1 MPLIKST
8 SSAAA
13 QAKPFNMGDIEAH
26 ARRMLL
32 KARQDADQLL
42 AAAQEEAEKIKANAH
57 IEGLASGKKEGLV
70 QGKAEGLK
78 QGKAEAFEK
87 ESKQLSELIMLMQQ
101 SMQQLNDQQQELMNR
116 SEAEVLPLALA
127 IAEKVTR
134 RMGTLDPR
142 VVEANARE
150 AVRLVLSR
158 HDIRIA
164 ANPGQ
169 RVLLEEVAERLKQQ
183 WPQLERITIIE
194 DPSITP
200 GGCRV
205 TTAGGEIDAD
215 LQSQLDRIARELVPE
230 VEPSLEPQMNA
241 DERR

>member
-42 AAAQEEAEKIKANAH
+42 AAAQAEAEKIKAAAH
-57 IEGLASGKKEGLV
+57 IEGLASGKKEGLA

-87 ESKQLSELIMLMQQ
+87 ESKQLSELLTLMQQ
-101 SMQQLNDQQQELMNR
+101 AMQQLNDQQQELMNR

-164 ANPGQ
+164 ANPG
-169 RVLLEEVAERLKQQ
+169 RLKQQ

-230 VEPSLEPQMNA
+230 IAHEGVSG
-241 DERR
+241 

>member
-1 MPLIKST
+1 MPLIKSG
-8 SSAAA
+8 SSAASG
-13 QAKPFNMGDIEAH
+13 AKPFNLSDIEAY

-42 AAAQEEAEKIKANAH
+42 AAAQEQARTIQARAH
-57 IEGLASGKKEGLV
+57 IEGLAEGKKEGLL
-70 QGKAEGLK
+70 QGKSEGLK

-87 ESKQLSELIMLMQQ
+87 HSRQLTELLTLLQQAMQE
-101 SMQQLNDQQQELMNR
+101 LNDQRQQLINR
-116 SEAEVLPLALA
+116 CEAEVLPLALA

-134 RMGTLDPR
+134 RLGKLDPR

-150 AVRLVLSR
+150 AVRMVLSR

-164 ANPGQ
+164 CHPEQ
-169 RVLLEEVAERLKQQ
+169 VRLLDEVSERLRQQ
-183 WPQLERITIIE
+183 WPQLQRITIVA
-194 DPSITP
+194 DSSMTP

-205 TTAGGEIDAD
+205 FTAGGQIDAD

-230 VEPSLEPQMNA
+230 PEDNEITN
-241 DERR
+241 